1 MEMIPSPQL
10 VVLRGVLLANHFA
23 SNDNLIRTKRQNIYQ
38 LSLSILMAIFQV
50 NLGYPV
56 FIEAKDDGGSGDN
69 CTTGATGRA
78 KLQSNHHHQQS

>member
-50 NLGYPV
+50 NLG
-56 FIEAKDDGGSGDN
+56 
-69 CTTGATGRA
+69 
-78 KLQSNHHHQQS
+78 